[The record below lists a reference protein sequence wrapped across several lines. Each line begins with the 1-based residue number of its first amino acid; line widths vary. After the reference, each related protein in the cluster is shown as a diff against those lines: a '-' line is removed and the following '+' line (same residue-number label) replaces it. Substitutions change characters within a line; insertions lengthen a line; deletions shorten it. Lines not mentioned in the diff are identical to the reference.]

1 MEGRPEQV
9 SSAPK
14 EVSSES
20 ESLLLYVP
28 AADPNIVIDA
38 IVGEDLVAF
47 NRIGSVDLKNATFTQ
62 IPNFQSDL
70 MIRVEEL
77 GILIGIY

>member
-1 MEGRPEQV
+1 MEGRPELV

-28 AADPNIVIDA
+28 AADPNIVNDA

-47 NRIGSVDLKNATFTQ
+47 NKIGSVDFKECNSHTD
-62 IPNFQSDL
+62 P
-70 MIRVEEL
+70 
-77 GILIGIY
+77 